1 MPLEIWCIVLVSDD
15 QRVLGRKDVFSWS
28 VLDSQSRAIDTVAS
42 G

>member
-1 MPLEIWCIVLVSDD
+1 MPLETWCIVLVSDV

-28 VLDSQSRAIDTVAS
+28 ALDSRSRSIDVVTS